1 MMIMIFNLFCRI
13 PIKFLKPKK
22 KKKKTQHNKLTQ
34 KQEKHFKK
42 KLSKNPFHTERER
55 EKYAITLV
63 KIHHVYVHVVYFH
76 DELLLL
82 RHLLHLRLLHLLLP

>member
-22 KKKKTQHNKLTQ
+22 KKKKKTQHNKLTQ

-42 KLSKNPFHTERER
+42 KIIKEPISYRERER
-55 EKYAITLV
+55 EREREICYNPCEDSPCLCPCCL
-63 KIHHVYVHVVYFH
+63 FS
-76 DELLLL
+76 
-82 RHLLHLRLLHLLLP
+82 